1 LRIWFGLILIEE
13 RMKGRRVVGEMR
25 MVEVEKE
32 EFGIGGLREFR
43 AT

>member
-1 LRIWFGLILIEE
+1 MEE

-32 EFGIGGLREFR
+32 EFGIGGGLREFR
-43 AT
+43 VT